1 MTRIVMMGTHFE
13 TRGGIASVVK
23 AYREHGLLERWPVDY
38 IATHRDGSVVVKA
51 AYAFTAFLRLL
62 VRLFRYRDAAL
73 HVHSASHASFWR
85 KAVFMTMAR
94 AAGWKIVF
102 HLHGG
107 GFAHFVEQECG
118 PVRRAL
124 ALHVLRHADVIVVL
138 SARWRE
144 WIHRVTD
151 HPRIEVIPHPVALTR
166 PQSLPAGATM
176 AFCGRCG
183 IAKGIDVLLDALRTL
198 RETHPQA
205 TLECAGDG
213 DLAEVAAKAKSI
225 GVADAVRLHGWVSN
239 DARESLVARNR
250 FFVLPSRVEGLPM
263 SLLEAMAAGR
273 IVVASSVGG
282 IPDVIEHGVNGWLV
296 PPGDSTALANAL
308 RRLIDD
314 PELASRIGVAARATI
329 AARFAPARAL
339 EPLDG
344 LYPRL
349 GIAPRLKDC
358 RGRLTADEPAA
369 QETP

>member
-38 IATHRDGSVVVKA
+38 IATHRDGSVVLKA
-51 AYAFTAFLRLL
+51 AYALTAFVRLL
-62 VRLFRYRDAAL
+62 VRLIRYRDAAL

-94 AAGWKIVF
+94 AAGWKVVF

-107 GFAHFVEQECG
+107 GFERFVEHECG
-118 PVRRAL
+118 PMTRAL

-138 SARWRE
+138 SSRWRE
-144 WIHRVTD
+144 WIQRATG
-151 HPRIEVIPHPVALTR
+151 HPRIEVIAQPVALTR
-166 PQSLPAGATM
+166 PESLPATATI

-198 RETHPQA
+198 RDTHPEA

-213 DLAEVAAKAKSI
+213 DLAEVSAKAKSI
-225 GVADAVRLHGWVSN
+225 GVANAVRLHGWISN

-263 SLLEAMAAGR
+263 SLLEAMAAGVPAIASR
-273 IVVASSVGG
+273 LGGVTEVVVDGTSGF
-282 IPDVIEHGVNGWLV
+282 LV
-296 PPGDSTALANAL
+296 APGDKATLARSL
-308 RRLIDD
+308 RNVLLDD
-314 PELASRIGVAARATI
+314 DLAARIGAAGRESVRR
-329 AARFAPARAL
+329 RFAAERTIGVL
-339 EPLDG
+339 EDI
-344 LYPRL
+344 Y
-349 GIAPRLKDC
+349 
-358 RGRLTADEPAA
+358 RGFGAAGYDADLRKAA
-369 QETP
+369 